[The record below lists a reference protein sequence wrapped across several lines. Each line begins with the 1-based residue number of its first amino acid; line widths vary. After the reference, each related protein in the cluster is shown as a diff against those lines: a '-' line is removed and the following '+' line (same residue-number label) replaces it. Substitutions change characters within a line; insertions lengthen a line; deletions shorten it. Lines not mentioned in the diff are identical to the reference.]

1 LHAFE
6 EHTSTYCH
14 ITSAERAVF
23 IDLERQ
29 IRKHI
34 DDTGDAWSHRERAD
48 DIEPAT
54 VSPGQARSM
63 KSDVKKKPDVDLS
76 AVNNRIFFRLFQL
89 GNTLQRQAV
98 KELGISTVQ
107 WAVLGALSRAQVEDG
122 MSFAELSDYLV
133 VSRQNLDGVLKRLER
148 DDHVVRIADVNDK
161 RARLV
166 KLTPQGRRFWTA
178 LQPKIYEFYRQAMVQ
193 FRFDD
198 SISFVHYLNRLQADL
213 VKVKLPET
221 K

>member
-1 LHAFE
+1 MDM
-6 EHTSTYCH
+6 T
-14 ITSAERAVF
+14 
-23 IDLERQ
+23 
-29 IRKHI
+29 
-34 DDTGDAWSHRERAD
+34 
-48 DIEPAT
+48 
-54 VSPGQARSM
+54 
-63 KSDVKKKPDVDLS
+63 VKKKPNVELG

-107 WAVLGALSRAQVEDG
+107 WAVLGALSRSQAENG
-122 MSFAELSDYLV
+122 MSFAELADYLV

-148 DDHVVRIADVNDK
+148 DRHVIRIIDMNDK

-166 KLTPQGRRFWTA
+166 RLTPQGREFWKS

-198 SISFVHYLNRLQADL
+198 SVAFVHYLNKVQAEM
-213 VKVKLPET
+213 VKVKLP
-221 K
+221 

>member
-1 LHAFE
+1 
-6 EHTSTYCH
+6 
-14 ITSAERAVF
+14 
-23 IDLERQ
+23 
-29 IRKHI
+29 
-34 DDTGDAWSHRERAD
+34 
-48 DIEPAT
+48 
-54 VSPGQARSM
+54 M
-63 KSDVKKKPDVDLS
+63 KSAVKTKPDVDLG

-107 WAVLGALSRAQVEDG
+107 WAVLGALSRAQAKEG
-122 MSFAELSDYLV
+122 MSFTELSDYLV

-148 DDHVVRIADVNDK
+148 DAHVLRVTDTTDK

-166 KLTPQGRRFWTA
+166 KLTPQGRRFWMA

-198 SISFVHYLNRLQADL
+198 SIAFVHYLNRLQSDL
-213 VKVKLPET
+213 LRVKLP
-221 K
+221 